1 MDRTALEGIFRG
13 KRMSRH
19 QVRISEQ
26 TKLSVTRTRANK
38 PSFALGTHIL
48 TPTGDRLV
56 QDLKVG
62 DLVETLDHGAQPIRA
77 TGARRFEAS
86 GDDAPIRF
94 KAGTLNNEHDLC
106 VTAGH
111 RIRFAGWQADLL
123 FGEWEVLVAARDFVN
138 DVDVNRDVGG
148 MVRYAYLGFDA
159 HHIIFAER
167 VPVESSQLVELATS
181 AAVNKDKLVFPPLQ
195 DHEAQVLL
203 RSYTKAKEPATPTA

>member
-1 MDRTALEGIFRG
+1 ML
-13 KRMSRH
+13 RH
-19 QVRISEQ
+19 QVHISEQ
-26 TKLSVTRTRANK
+26 TKLSVTRVRASK
-38 PSFALGTHIL
+38 PCFALGTHIL

-77 TGARRFEAS
+77 MGVRRFEAL

-94 KAGTLNNEHDLC
+94 EAGTLNNEHDLC
-106 VTAGH
+106 VTEGH

-138 DVDVNRDVGG
+138 EVDVTRDLGG

-167 VPVESSQLVELATS
+167 VPVESSQFVPQ
-181 AAVNKDKLVFPPLQ
+181 AASEAASKDKLAFPPLQ

-203 RSYTKAKEPATPTA
+203 RSYSKAKEPATPTA

>member
-1 MDRTALEGIFRG
+1 
-13 KRMSRH
+13 MSRH
-19 QVRISEQ
+19 QVYISPQSE
-26 TKLSVTRTRANK
+26 LSVSRRRALK
-38 PSFALGTHIL
+38 PCFALGTHIL
-48 TPTGDRLV
+48 TPLGDRLV

-77 TGARRFEAS
+77 TGVRRFEALD
-86 GDDAPIRF
+86 DDAPIRF

-138 DVDVNRDVGG
+138 GVDVTRDIGG
-148 MVRYAYLGFDA
+148 MVGYAYLGFDA

-167 VPVESSQLVELATS
+167 VPVESAQTDPK
-181 AAVNKDKLVFPPLQ
+181 AAVSGPSKDKLAFPPLQ

-203 RSYTKAKEPATPTA
+203 RSYAKAKEPAKPIA

>member
-1 MDRTALEGIFRG
+1 MSHHQAQFLNAATLNMPRVRG
-13 KRMSRH
+13 
-19 QVRISEQ
+19 
-26 TKLSVTRTRANK
+26 NK
-38 PSFALGTHIL
+38 PCFALGTHIL
-48 TPTGDRLV
+48 TPMGDRLI

-77 TGARRFEAS
+77 MGVKCYEAL
-86 GDDAPIRF
+86 DDLAPIRF

-138 DVDVNRDVGG
+138 GVDVTRDVGG
-148 MVRYAYLGFDA
+148 MVRYGYLGFDA

-167 VPVESSQLVELATS
+167 VPVESAQVDPMMSPKVKGA
-181 AAVNKDKLVFPPLQ
+181 DKLAFPPLQ
-195 DHEAQVLL
+195 CHEAQVLL
-203 RSYTKAKEPATPTA
+203 QSYTKAKAPATPTA